1 MSDQPA
7 TTAAA
12 FTASEAW
19 FRAILEHLPAA
30 CVVADA
36 TGKVVLE
43 NSRVFEILGHSV
55 LDLQTLSDYS
65 GIGTLYQHDRRLS
78 VEEYPMRRA
87 LRGERVDR
95 GEYRYV
101 RPDGK
106 KVWLRVSAVPIDR
119 DGRIDGVVV
128 LFSDIDGEKA
138 ADAALETAARD
149 LREADQRKDRFLAT
163 LSHELRNPLG
173 AIQFAVQLMKLKVN
187 EPETVERSRAM
198 IERQVKQVTHL
209 IGDLLEVSRI
219 AEDKMHLERERL
231 DICECVRAA
240 VETVRPQYDAR
251 TQAIDV
257 RGDTTPLMVI
267 GDRNRLTQVIVN
279 LLVNASKYS
288 NERTTVTVEMS
299 AVEGKAVVTVRDR
312 GLGIPADMIDHIFQ
326 PLRQVESHR
335 RNAAGGLGLG
345 LALVKRLVELHDGT
359 AMAHSD
365 GPGRGSEFII
375 TLPLA

>member
-1 MSDQPA
+1 M
-7 TTAAA
+7 
-12 FTASEAW
+12 
-19 FRAILEHLPAA
+19 
-30 CVVADA
+30 VADA
-36 TGKVVLE
+36 TGRVVLE
-43 NSRVFEILGHSV
+43 NARVFEILGHSV
-55 LDLQTLSDYS
+55 LALQSLSDYS
-65 GIGTLYQHDRRLS
+65 GVGTLYQHDRRLS

-95 GEYRYV
+95 GEYTYQ

-106 KVWLRVSAVPIDR
+106 TVWLRVSAVPIDK
-119 DGRIDGVVV
+119 DGQIDGVVV
-128 LFSDIDGEKA
+128 LFSHIDREKA
-138 ADAALETAARD
+138 AEAALEAAARD

-187 EPETVERSRAM
+187 EPDTVERSRAM

-219 AEDKMHLERERL
+219 AEDKLYLERERL
-231 DICECVRAA
+231 DIGECVRAA
-240 VETVRPQYDAR
+240 VETVRTQFDAR
-251 TQAIDV
+251 TQALDV
-257 RGDTTPLMVI
+257 RGDTTPLAVI

-288 NERTTVTVEMS
+288 SERTTVTVETS
-299 AVEGKAVVTVRDR
+299 AVEGKAVVSVRDR
-312 GLGIPADMIDHIFQ
+312 GLGIPADMIEHIFE
-326 PLRQVESHR
+326 PLRQIDSHR
-335 RNAAGGLGLG
+335 QSAAGGLGLG

-359 AMAHSD
+359 VIAHSE